1 MVWTGTV
8 EVPSP
13 QQYYAT
19 IAQISLTAYPN
30 PAETEITLAFQ
41 NTEHH
46 HNMLLECYNLFG
58 QRVHSE
64 KVYKGQQKTKLSI
77 EHWQSGLYIAVVKS
91 DGRVAGQVRFVR
103 R

>member
-1 MVWTGTV
+1 MAGGTLI
-8 EVPSP
+8 
-13 QQYYAT
+13 QGYW
-19 IAQISLTAYPN
+19 
-30 PAETEITLAFQ
+30 
-41 NTEHH
+41 
-46 HNMLLECYNLFG
+46 LFAKFVSGG

-77 EHWQSGLYIAVVKS
+77 EQWQSGLNIAVVKS